1 LYPGRSCNRSY
12 GSRARARDCPGQH
25 RPKPRHSVR
34 MRHGC
39 CGVGTR
45 PPRSNT
51 STAIASDMP
60 KTASDTLGAH
70 RPPLVVGVRRG
81 SIIRPKPR
89 SLPRP
94 LEELS
99 DPRRLLDRRSL
110 FGRVTRSSRS
120 QQEASPIVVAR
131 SAGSAVARAMRP
143 AHLPTSPAALELRLV
158 LHDVEYRR
166 RTWWAGVASSPP
178 LPLSGWPRA
187 AEARRRRRVA
197 ARMPRSVIAI
207 GAWLGSRLHKVLP
220 ASLER
225 APPPVRLIGYWAAG
239 AIDSQREAWPRAS
252 AAVRR
257 PLRAARHFLPAG
269 SGLLSSVDRELCGT
283 ALCV

>member
-1 LYPGRSCNRSY
+1 MSQPCSCNRSY

-25 RPKPRHSVR
+25 RPKPPHSVR
-34 MRHGC
+34 MRHSC
-39 CGVGTR
+39 CSVGTR

-166 RTWWAGVASSPP
+166 CTSWAGCRILSP
-178 LPLSGWPRA
+178 LRLSGWPRA

-197 ARMPRSVIAI
+197 ARMPRRLCDRRVAGDAIAQ
-207 GAWLGSRLHKVLP
+207 GVACQLGTRSSARQADWVLGRWRDRLT
-220 ASLER
+220 
-225 APPPVRLIGYWAAG
+225 
-239 AIDSQREAWPRAS
+239 
-252 AAVRR
+252 
-257 PLRAARHFLPAG
+257 AG
-269 SGLLSSVDRELCGT
+269 SVASRVRCCAGLFVQRDIFYPPDQVS
-283 ALCV
+283 

>member
-1 LYPGRSCNRSY
+1 MSLPCSCNRSY

-51 STAIASDMP
+51 STALASDMP

-99 DPRRLLDRRSL
+99 DPRRLLEHRSL
-110 FGRVTRSSRS
+110 FGRVVRSSRS

-158 LHDVEYRR
+158 LHDVNTAPGGPVSHPLHLCRSA
-166 RTWWAGVASSPP
+166 AGRVLQRLA
-178 LPLSGWPRA
+178 GGGAWPRECRA
-187 AEARRRRRVA
+187 VF
-197 ARMPRSVIAI
+197 AI